1 MQKIINIITIQ
12 DFVQQFPRFSPQY
25 LPVWQ
30 EGQVYTKGQIVYYN
44 NLFYE
49 CIVPSTDNPPTITE
63 SWQLINQ
70 HVLNFTQDSDIIN
83 AFNEAW
89 VNFNQ
94 GLFPDEKT
102 AKLVFLYLTAFYLTL
117 DFANATGIG
126 GLGLMTSKSV
136 GSVSV
141 GYTIP
146 PWINNNPTL
155 SMYASNGY
163 GIKYCTLIKPYLTGN
178 IFVER
183 GRITFA

>member
-1 MQKIINIITIQ
+1 MQKIIDIITPE
-12 DFVQQFPRFSPQY
+12 DFKTQFPRFSPVY
-25 LPVWQ
+25 LVNWT
-30 EGQVYTKGQIVYYN
+30 EGTVYFLGQIVYYN

-70 HVLNFTQDSDIIN
+70 NVLNFTQDSDIIN

-94 GLFPDEKT
+94 GLFPDKKT
-102 AKLVFLYLTAFYLTL
+102 ATLVFLYLTAHYLTV
-117 DFANATGIG
+117 DFNNALGVNG
-126 GLGLMTSKSV
+126 FGLMTSKSV

-141 GYTIP
+141 GYSIP

-155 SMYASNGY
+155 SMYATTPY
-163 GIKYCTLIKPYLTGN
+163 GVKYATMIKPYLTGN